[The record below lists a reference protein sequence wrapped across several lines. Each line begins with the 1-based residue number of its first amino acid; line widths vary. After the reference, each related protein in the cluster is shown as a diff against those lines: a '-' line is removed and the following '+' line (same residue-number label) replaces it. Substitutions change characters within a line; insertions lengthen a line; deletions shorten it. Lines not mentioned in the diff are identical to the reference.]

1 MTDEALIGPN
11 AIIQVADAIR
21 REFGLDRLVQIMHAA
36 RLAHFVATPPAQMVN
51 EVDVVRLHQAV
62 ASSLPEE
69 AGRAVM
75 WQAGENTAAYL
86 LANRI
91 PALAQTLL
99 RLLPASVSARL
110 LLRAIGRHAWTFA
123 GSSTFGYS
131 THPATVQIS
140 LAGSPLFATPAC
152 RVLAEAYFMATFET
166 LLRELVSSR
175 TRAAPANLQTA
186 DAKAQDA
193 SGTQAA
199 CAFELDWAS

>member
-1 MTDEALIGPN
+1 MPSFRWQTPSGVNSA
-11 AIIQVADAIR
+11 
-21 REFGLDRLVQIMHAA
+21 LDRLVQIMHAA
-36 RLAHFVATPPAQMVN
+36 RLAHFVATPPAHMVN

-91 PALAQTLL
+91 PALAQTVL

-110 LLRAIGRHAWTFA
+110 LLRAISRHAWTFA

-186 DAKAQDA
+186 EAKAQDA

-199 CAFELDWAS
+199 CVFELDWAG